1 MHLRA
6 AALLAVFAAAPPPGP
21 GQPLSAPDAVLA
33 RVEAAVRG
41 GDGDGLAGLAPP
53 GGRVLVDLAA
63 PRPVR
68 GTFGAGQL
76 AVVLGRVF
84 EQVSTSRFEFDP
96 AGRQLEGA
104 TLFARARWLWRDER
118 ESAVT
123 LVVTLEWRSSAWRLV
138 ELRSAP

>member
-1 MHLRA
+1 MDLRA
-6 AALLAVFAAAPPPGP
+6 AALLALLAAAPLGGSSQSPSP
-21 GQPLSAPDAVLA
+21 PDAVLA
-33 RVEAAVRG
+33 RVEAALRA
-41 GDGDGLAGLAPP
+41 GDGDSLAGLAPP

-76 AVVLGRVF
+76 AVILSRMF
-84 EQVSTSRFEFDP
+84 EQVSTLLFEFDP
-96 AGRQLEGA
+96 AARHLEGA
-104 TLFARARWLWRDER
+104 TLFARGRWLWQGER

-123 LVVTLEWRSSAWRLV
+123 LVLTLEWRNSAWYLV

>member
-1 MHLRA
+1 MDLCA
-6 AALLAVFAAAPPPGP
+6 AALVAVFAAAPLPGP
-21 GQPLSAPDAVLA
+21 GQPPSAPDAVLA
-33 RVEAAVRG
+33 RIEAAVRG
-41 GDGDGLAGLAPP
+41 GDGDSLAGLAPP

-84 EQVSTSRFEFDP
+84 EQVSTRLFDFDP
-96 AGRQLEGA
+96 AARHVEGA

-123 LVVTLEWRSSAWRLV
+123 LLVTLEWRSSAWRLV